1 MHFQYL
7 KLKARMDLGTMN
19 FVCFG
24 KISLHQLTNN
34 HLTPLILNLKNICFF
49 SMGLNSA
56 LNLLSIFTFI
66 NFINAYFNITIYLG
80 SQSSAKP
87 PDKSTETIKLWRKR
101 SWTVDEL
108 EGHEDRIMDCDVN
121 IQHNIILTSS
131 CDTTVKVPT
140 FLFLLKIFNLIREK
154 SSIN

>member
-1 MHFQYL
+1 
-7 KLKARMDLGTMN
+7 
-19 FVCFG
+19 
-24 KISLHQLTNN
+24 
-34 HLTPLILNLKNICFF
+34 
-49 SMGLNSA
+49 MGLNSA
-56 LNLLSIFTFI
+56 LNLLNIFTFS

-108 EGHEDRIMDCDVN
+108 EGHEDRILDCDVN